1 MAEYSKQRKNSAL
14 QELKRL
20 QEEDRAAGIH
30 YEEPELR
37 HFDAQSVFEANKKQE
52 PQRKSA
58 LHIPKVPLT
67 IFTLMKTDK
76 LTHLRKKLKDIASS
90 IFPIKVR
97 SVQIVNIIYTELQ
110 MQKN

>member
-37 HFDAQSVFEANKKQE
+37 HFDAQSVFEANKKQ
-52 PQRKSA
+52 
-58 LHIPKVPLT
+58 
-67 IFTLMKTDK
+67 
-76 LTHLRKKLKDIASS
+76 
-90 IFPIKVR
+90 
-97 SVQIVNIIYTELQ
+97 
-110 MQKN
+110 

>member
-37 HFDAQSVFEANKKQE
+37 HFDAQSVFEANKNKN
-52 PQRKSA
+52 
-58 LHIPKVPLT
+58 HNVKVLFISP
-67 IFTLMKTDK
+67 
-76 LTHLRKKLKDIASS
+76 
-90 IFPIKVR
+90 
-97 SVQIVNIIYTELQ
+97 SVHKRHNA
-110 MQKN
+110 